1 VADRFGNLVSATPSG
16 GWLQS
21 SPVIP
26 GLGFCLGTRAQM
38 FTLTPGLPATLAP
51 GKRPRT
57 TLTPSLALRDREPYL
72 AFGTPG
78 GDQQDQWS
86 LLFFLNHVLAGMNLQ
101 QAIDFPSFH
110 SAHMPSSFYPR
121 QAQPRVLDVESRVGT
136 AVVEDLRRRGHLVN
150 VRPAW
155 SLGRVSAVARR
166 DGMLYAAANPR
177 GMQGYAVGRLSRGQY
192 IPGAISKSALHPL
205 TGRVGGG
212 LLGEERDLAIFPDS
226 FFDLHPRGV
235 GELDELQSGDPRRIG
250 PYWLEGR
257 LGSGGMGRVYLGR
270 SPGGRNVAIKVI
282 RAELAEN
289 ADFRARFAREASAAR
304 KVSGIFTA
312 PVVDADLDG
321 PIPWLATSYIAGP
334 SLGDAIAERGPM
346 PAALV
351 VRLAAGLAEGLAAIH
366 TAGVVHRDLKPANV
380 LLAEDGPRL
389 IDFGISRSMETSS
402 LTRTGMVVGS
412 PGFMSPEQAEGR
424 PVGPPSDVFSLGAVL
439 TFAATGE
446 GPFGE
451 GSTVALLYRVVTSEP
466 NTQGVPAEIRPV
478 IDHCLAKDPR
488 QRPTAAQLLDHLST
502 ADVVADPAREG
513 TTRKSAVPDAARRA
527 PNGAPGPVPGPV
539 YPATEQAATPPP
551 SRAGARNEGPTMSP
565 SEFQRAYEGHATEGE
580 RLWAGPAAQPKPRR
594 GGLVADPEPRR
605 PAGSQRRGTGRRG
618 VLIAVAAVVVL
629 AAVGAVAFLAGKG
642 KPTTA
647 TNVAGVSPS
656 VTSPAASPSVSPAS
670 SSPSQPPGAAAM
682 ATLASYLSQSA
693 AVRPTVQNAINAV
706 QACSESPA
714 DAETTI
720 GQAITTRQNILQGL
734 QTLSVGALPNGPQLV
749 SALKTAMQNSLN
761 ADNDYHA
768 WMADLVSS
776 GNTCGSNPNQ
786 DSNYVNGGT
795 ASSDATTS
803 KNAFLA
809 LWNPMAPAYR
819 QQTYTATS
827 F

>member
-1 VADRFGNLVSATPSG
+1 
-16 GWLQS
+16 
-21 SPVIP
+21 
-26 GLGFCLGTRAQM
+26 
-38 FTLTPGLPATLAP
+38 
-51 GKRPRT
+51 
-57 TLTPSLALRDREPYL
+57 
-72 AFGTPG
+72 
-78 GDQQDQWS
+78 
-86 LLFFLNHVLAGMNLQ
+86 
-101 QAIDFPSFH
+101 
-110 SAHMPSSFYPR
+110 
-121 QAQPRVLDVESRVGT
+121 
-136 AVVEDLRRRGHLVN
+136 
-150 VRPAW
+150 
-155 SLGRVSAVARR
+155 
-166 DGMLYAAANPR
+166 
-177 GMQGYAVGRLSRGQY
+177 
-192 IPGAISKSALHPL
+192 
-205 TGRVGGG
+205 
-212 LLGEERDLAIFPDS
+212 
-226 FFDLHPRGV
+226 
-235 GELDELQSGDPRRIG
+235 
-250 PYWLEGR
+250 
-257 LGSGGMGRVYLGR
+257 MGRVYLGR

-466 NTQGVPAEIRPV
+466 NTQAVPAEIRPV

-527 PNGAPGPVPGPV
+527 PNGTPGPV

-551 SRAGARNEGPTMSP
+551 SRGGARIEGPTMSP

-580 RLWAGPAAQPKPRR
+580 RPRAGPAAQPEPRR
-594 GGLVADPEPRR
+594 GGLVADPGPRR
-605 PAGSQRRGTGRRG
+605 PAGAQRRGTGRRG

-647 TNVAGVSPS
+647 TNAGNVAGVSPS
-656 VTSPAASPSVSPAS
+656 VTSPAASPSVTPSS
-670 SSPSQPPGAAAM
+670 SSPSQPSGAAAM
-682 ATLASYLSQSA
+682 ATLASYLRQSA
-693 AVRPTVQNAINAV
+693 AVRPTVQAAIHNV
-706 QACSESPA
+706 QNCSESPA
-714 DAETTI
+714 NAEATLQ
-720 GQAITTRQNILQGL
+720 QAITARQGILQSL
-734 QTLSVGALPNGPQLV
+734 PTLSVSGLPNGTQLV
-749 SALKTAMQNSLN
+749 SALTTAMQNSLN

-803 KNAFLA
+803 KDAFLS
-809 LWNPMAPAYR
+809 LWNPMAPAYG
-819 QQTYTATS
+819 QQTYTDTG

>member
-1 VADRFGNLVSATPSG
+1 
-16 GWLQS
+16 
-21 SPVIP
+21 
-26 GLGFCLGTRAQM
+26 M
-38 FTLTPGLPATLAP
+38 
-51 GKRPRT
+51 
-57 TLTPSLALRDREPYL
+57 
-72 AFGTPG
+72 
-78 GDQQDQWS
+78 
-86 LLFFLNHVLAGMNLQ
+86 
-101 QAIDFPSFH
+101 
-110 SAHMPSSFYPR
+110 
-121 QAQPRVLDVESRVGT
+121 
-136 AVVEDLRRRGHLVN
+136 
-150 VRPAW
+150 
-155 SLGRVSAVARR
+155 
-166 DGMLYAAANPR
+166 
-177 GMQGYAVGRLSRGQY
+177 
-192 IPGAISKSALHPL
+192 
-205 TGRVGGG
+205 
-212 LLGEERDLAIFPDS
+212 
-226 FFDLHPRGV
+226 
-235 GELDELQSGDPRRIG
+235 DELQSSDPRRIG

-282 RAELAEN
+282 RADLAEN

-488 QRPTAAQLLDHLST
+488 QRPTAAQLLDQLST

-527 PNGAPGPVPGPV
+527 PNGVPGPV

-551 SRAGARNEGPTMSP
+551 SRGGVRSEGPTMSP
-565 SEFQRAYEGHATEGE
+565 SEFQRAYEGHATQGE
-580 RLWAGPAAQPKPRR
+580 RQWAGSAAQPEPWR
-594 GGLVADPEPRR
+594 GGLVPGPEPRW
-605 PAGSQRRGTGRRG
+605 PAGPQRRGTGRRG

-647 TNVAGVSPS
+647 TNAGNVAGVSPS
-656 VTSPAASPSVSPAS
+656 VTSPAVSPSAS
-670 SSPSQPPGAAAM
+670 SAPSQLPGAAAM

-706 QACSESPA
+706 QACSESPS

-720 GQAITTRQNILQGL
+720 GHAITTRQNILQGL
-734 QTLSVGALPNGPQLV
+734 QTLSVGTLPNGPQLV
-749 SALKTAMQNSLN
+749 SALRTAMQNSLN

-803 KNAFLA
+803 KNAFLS
-809 LWNPMAPAYR
+809 LWNPMAPTYG
-819 QQTYTATS
+819 QQTYTDTG

>member
-1 VADRFGNLVSATPSG
+1 
-16 GWLQS
+16 
-21 SPVIP
+21 
-26 GLGFCLGTRAQM
+26 
-38 FTLTPGLPATLAP
+38 
-51 GKRPRT
+51 
-57 TLTPSLALRDREPYL
+57 
-72 AFGTPG
+72 
-78 GDQQDQWS
+78 
-86 LLFFLNHVLAGMNLQ
+86 
-101 QAIDFPSFH
+101 
-110 SAHMPSSFYPR
+110 
-121 QAQPRVLDVESRVGT
+121 
-136 AVVEDLRRRGHLVN
+136 
-150 VRPAW
+150 
-155 SLGRVSAVARR
+155 
-166 DGMLYAAANPR
+166 
-177 GMQGYAVGRLSRGQY
+177 
-192 IPGAISKSALHPL
+192 
-205 TGRVGGG
+205 
-212 LLGEERDLAIFPDS
+212 
-226 FFDLHPRGV
+226 
-235 GELDELQSGDPRRIG
+235 
-250 PYWLEGR
+250 
-257 LGSGGMGRVYLGR
+257 MGRVYLGR

-334 SLGDAIAERGPM
+334 SLGDAITERGPM
-346 PAALV
+346 PVALV

-389 IDFGISRSMETSS
+389 IDFGISRSMETTS
-402 LTRTGMVVGS
+402 LTQTGMVVGS

-424 PVGPPSDVFSLGAVL
+424 SVGPPSDVFSLGAVL

-466 NTQGVPAEIRPV
+466 NTQAVPAEIRPV
-478 IDHCLAKDPR
+478 IEHCLAKDPR
-488 QRPTAAQLLDHLST
+488 QRPTAAQLLAQLST
-502 ADVVADPAREG
+502 ADVVSDPAREG

-527 PNGAPGPVPGPV
+527 PNGAPGAVPGPA
-539 YPATEQAATPPP
+539 YPATERAATPPP
-551 SRAGARNEGPTMSP
+551 SRGGARSEGPTMSP
-565 SEFQRAYEGHATEGE
+565 SEFQHAYEGHATEGE
-580 RLWAGPAAQPKPRR
+580 RQWAGSAIQ
-594 GGLVADPEPRR
+594 PEPRR
-605 PAGSQRRGTGRRG
+605 AAGPQRRGTGRRG
-618 VLIAVAAVVVL
+618 VLIAVVAVVVL

-647 TNVAGVSPS
+647 ANAGNAAGVSPS
-656 VTSPAASPSVSPAS
+656 VTSPAASPSVSPS
-670 SSPSQPPGAAAM
+670 SSAPSQPPGTAAM
-682 ATLASYLSQSA
+682 ATLASYLRQSA

-749 SALKTAMQNSLN
+749 SALKTAMQNSLD

-776 GNTCGSNPNQ
+776 GNSCGSNPNQ
-786 DSNYVNGGT
+786 DSNYVKGGS
-795 ASSDATTS
+795 ASSASTTS
-803 KNAFLA
+803 KEAFLS
-809 LWNPMAPAYR
+809 LWNPMAPTYG
-819 QQTYTATS
+819 QQTYTDTG

>member
-1 VADRFGNLVSATPSG
+1 
-16 GWLQS
+16 
-21 SPVIP
+21 
-26 GLGFCLGTRAQM
+26 
-38 FTLTPGLPATLAP
+38 
-51 GKRPRT
+51 
-57 TLTPSLALRDREPYL
+57 
-72 AFGTPG
+72 
-78 GDQQDQWS
+78 
-86 LLFFLNHVLAGMNLQ
+86 
-101 QAIDFPSFH
+101 
-110 SAHMPSSFYPR
+110 
-121 QAQPRVLDVESRVGT
+121 
-136 AVVEDLRRRGHLVN
+136 
-150 VRPAW
+150 
-155 SLGRVSAVARR
+155 
-166 DGMLYAAANPR
+166 
-177 GMQGYAVGRLSRGQY
+177 
-192 IPGAISKSALHPL
+192 
-205 TGRVGGG
+205 
-212 LLGEERDLAIFPDS
+212 
-226 FFDLHPRGV
+226 V
-235 GELDELQSGDPRRIG
+235 GELDELQSSDPRRIG
-250 PYWLEGR
+250 PYLLEGR

-312 PVVDADLDG
+312 PVVDVDLDG

-334 SLGDAIAERGPM
+334 SLGDAVAERGPM

-351 VRLAAGLAEGLAAIH
+351 LRLAAGLAEGLAAIH

-389 IDFGISRSMETSS
+389 IDFGISRSMETAS

-424 PVGPPSDVFSLGAVL
+424 PVGPASDVFSLGAVL

-466 NTQGVPAEIRPV
+466 NTQGISAELRPV
-478 IDHCLAKDPR
+478 IEHCLAKDPR
-488 QRPTAAQLLDHLST
+488 QRPTAAQLLAQLSM

-513 TTRKSAVPDAARRA
+513 TTRKSAVPEAARRA
-527 PNGAPGPVPGPV
+527 PNGAPGPVPGPA
-539 YPATEQAATPPP
+539 YPATERAATPPP
-551 SRAGARNEGPTMSP
+551 SRDGARSEGPTMSP

-580 RLWAGPAAQPKPRR
+580 RQWAGSAIQPEPRR

-605 PAGSQRRGTGRRG
+605 AAGSQRRRTGRRG
-618 VLIAVAAVVVL
+618 VLIAVVAVVVL

-647 TNVAGVSPS
+647 ANAGSVAGVSPS
-656 VTSPAASPSVSPAS
+656 VTSPAASPSVSPS
-670 SSPSQPPGAAAM
+670 SSAPSQPPGAPAM

-714 DAETTI
+714 AAETTI

-734 QTLSVGALPNGPQLV
+734 QTLSVGALPNGPRLV
-749 SALKTAMQNSLN
+749 SALKTAMQNSLD

-776 GNTCGSNPNQ
+776 GNSCGSNPNQ
-786 DSNYVNGGT
+786 DSNYVNGGS
-795 ASSDATTS
+795 ASSASTTS
-803 KNAFLA
+803 KEAFLS
-809 LWNPMAPAYR
+809 LWNPMAPTYG
-819 QQTYTATS
+819 QQTYTDTG